1 MAWCE
6 AGRDGSGSGRGGV
19 AFARE
24 QLATEGIEVAI
35 TSLRRFCAWFQL
47 RELLEQARDS
57 EDLIDLDPAELARAH
72 ACAQKLDL
80 ALPMLTLATAATC
93 AAERA
98 HACAQKLLLDLA
110 LAERNARLLTLAT
123 AAVDRQRRLDLQ
135 SARDTW
141 RQRQRERQWT
151 QTVAL
156 REKALQLARDRFE
169 DSKMRYERAHRP
181 PPKPTG
187 LTPEVLRQI
196 EEAAKLL

>member
-24 QLATEGIEVAI
+24 QLATEGIDVAI

-57 EDLIDLDPAELARAH
+57 EELIDLDPAEIV
-72 ACAQKLDL
+72 
-80 ALPMLTLATAATC
+80 
-93 AAERA
+93 RA

-169 DSKMRYERAHRP
+169 DSKLRYERAHQP

>member
-24 QLATEGIEVAI
+24 QLATEGIDVAI
-35 TSLRRFCAWFQL
+35 TSLRRFCTWFQL

-57 EDLIDLDPAELARAH
+57 EDLIDLDPAEIARAH
-72 ACAQKLDL
+72 ASA
-80 ALPMLTLATAATC
+80 
-93 AAERA
+93 R
-98 HACAQKLLLDLA
+98 KLLLDLA
-110 LAERNARLLTLAT
+110 LAERNARLLALAT

-156 REKALQLARDRFE
+156 REKTLQLARDRFE